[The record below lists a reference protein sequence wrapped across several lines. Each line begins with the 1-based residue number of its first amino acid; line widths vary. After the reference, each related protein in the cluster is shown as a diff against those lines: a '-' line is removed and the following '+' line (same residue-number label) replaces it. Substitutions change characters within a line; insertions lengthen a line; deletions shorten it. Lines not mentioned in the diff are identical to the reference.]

1 MSFIK
6 NHQIIVISIL
16 IITLILLVFG
26 AFVIKKWRN
35 SPRTPNKKSLSNI
48 IKQAKTLIK
57 SHKIKNKLSE
67 LYIFYG
73 DYSAARDYITKLK
86 PETKVIDNDDLP
98 LIAIDSNNT
107 SIIFANDNTLNL
119 KKIKKR
125 LHLHFYKLN
134 FCFDIS
140 NPHFYEDSKI
150 RETYKDLAKLRLKT
164 LIVSFYSNSNAE
176 NIESFNNSIGKKSI
190 FKLTKDEDANK
201 KVDEIILSKI
211 LHSKNSISNK
221 YFNIRTLNQIRK
233 CLKVIYPEFSNID
246 KEIFFNFS
254 INKPDNITAKTEA
267 IFFSTSPKGIAIN
280 FISLLFSLIF
290 IINIFQQID
299 LKQKISLKNLK
310 ELPNNS
316 RHEILQEFKNK
327 INDALLLESI
337 YPNNIK
343 YRYIYKQYA
352 SNLLKNVIL
361 PKYIESNDLSLI
373 TSFLIF
379 FEYMNNGYATPEA
392 DNVLK
397 IISSLTNLSES
408 QLQIVLKYISPSVK
422 AETMQQVLSRANK
435 LYTNNLI
442 VVGDDSES
450 YLSTQ
455 GFNAEYLG
463 ISNTQ
468 RAKMINDIYIRYLYK
483 CTIDNAISA
492 LKNNYIIPIEVS
504 NIFLM
509 YEDQFDTSSKKLCN
523 SSYINSITKSVSLIF
538 NQEETNK
545 KFESFSE
552 MLDHIAYLIKSLEKN
567 AKGVSDENKE
577 QSQSITISLINYV
590 LNSVINSTYN
600 NKELPLTT
608 PVDKKL
614 YMEFAPNFYSKKIF
628 ISPIYSKEYI
638 KDNIDPINK
647 KFNRLI
653 ENLKSN
659 YNIEPDFML
668 AIYKSSINN
677 YNSQYIK
684 AYTQMIDE
692 LNSDPE
698 FNKNITSKNPLNLY
712 LLAMSSK
719 DSSFNSLID
728 FYAANTNLVI
738 NEKVDNKTNN
748 ITKVQQFYKKIANN
762 VGKQDNKQQYDVSL
776 WSPIDSYFKEND
788 DYLESKSY
796 SDYKNIFKQLN
807 NLIREEG
814 YTNTYKD
821 IKQGFK
827 PLQKVYSDLSAIND
841 PNNNN
846 LYILLKKHLDIAV
859 NAIRTITIQDAITN
873 LDNTVNLEYELINN
887 QFPFNKNSDKVV
899 SNELITKDFD
909 NNGYIYSNFVE
920 YLKPLLTYNNA
931 NDKWESQD
939 LTTPEQQDYL
949 IKFNK
954 VYALNKLLWDDKRNP
969 KSIEF
974 DLTPIANKDN
984 DYIFFSI
991 ILDKENFVN
1000 SLNIEYSES
1009 MKILYNWNSIE
1020 PTTLTIKFDD
1030 GSTDQISYQGKWS
1043 ILKAIKAADC
1053 NQDNICTWKIKH
1065 KGKVYPVSFK
1075 VESKILEILGWEK
1088 EGDTNVQ

>member
-6 NHQIIVISIL
+6 NHQMIVISIV
-16 IITLILLVFG
+16 IITLILLVFS
-26 AFVIKKWRN
+26 AFIINKWRN
-35 SPRTPNKKSLSNI
+35 LSKSSNKKSLSDI
-48 IKQAKTLIK
+48 IKQTKALIK
-57 SHKIKNKLSE
+57 SHKIKDKLSE

-73 DYSAARDYITKLK
+73 DYSAAKDYIIKLK
-86 PETKVIDNDDLP
+86 PESKVIDNDELP

-107 SIIFANDNTLNL
+107 SVIFANDNTQCL
-119 KKIKKR
+119 KKLKKK

-134 FCFDIS
+134 FCFDIA
-140 NPHFYEDSKI
+140 NPHFYEDNKV

-176 NIESFNNSIGKKSI
+176 NIESFNKSIGKKSI

-201 KVDEIILSKI
+201 KVDQIILSKI
-211 LHSKNSISNK
+211 LHSKDSVSNK

-246 KEIFFNFS
+246 KETFFNFS

-267 IFFSTSPKGIAIN
+267 IFFSTSPKGITIN

-316 RHEILQEFKNK
+316 TDEILQEFKNK
-327 INDALLLESI
+327 INDALLLEGI
-337 YPNNIK
+337 YPKNIK
-343 YRYIYKQYA
+343 YHYIYEQYA
-352 SNLLKNVIL
+352 SNLLKNTIL
-361 PKYIESNDLSLI
+361 PKYSGTDDLLLV

-379 FEYMNNGYATPEA
+379 FEYMNNHYAVPEL
-392 DNVLK
+392 DNMLK
-397 IISSLTNLSES
+397 VISSLTNLSES
-408 QLQIVLKYISPSVK
+408 QLKIVLKYTSSSVK
-422 AETMQQVLSRANK
+422 TETMQLVLNIANR
-435 LYTNNLI
+435 LYNNHLI
-442 VVGDDSES
+442 IVGADSEG

-463 ISNTQ
+463 ISNIQ
-468 RAKMINDIYIRYLYK
+468 RAKIINDIYTKYLYR
-483 CTIDNAISA
+483 CTIYNAIYT
-492 LKNNYIIPIEVS
+492 LKHNYIIPIQI
-504 NIFLM
+504 NKIFSL
-509 YEDQFDTSSKKLCN
+509 YEDQIGILSKKLCN
-523 SSYINSITKSVSLIF
+523 SSYIKSLTKPVSLIF
-538 NQEETNK
+538 NQKETSK
-545 KFESFSE
+545 KFESFSD
-552 MLDHIAYLIKSLEKN
+552 MLEHITYLIKFLEKN
-567 AKGVSDENKE
+567 TEGVSNENKE

-600 NKELPLTT
+600 NKELPLTS
-608 PVDKKL
+608 PVSKKL
-614 YMEFAPNFYSKKIF
+614 YMEFVPNFYSKRIL
-628 ISPIYSKEYI
+628 ISPIYSKKYI
-638 KDNIDPINK
+638 KDNIDPINN
-647 KFNRLI
+647 KFDRLI
-653 ENLKSN
+653 ENLKNN
-659 YNIEPDFML
+659 YNIEPDFMI

-677 YNSQYIK
+677 YNSKYIQ
-684 AYTQMIDE
+684 AYTQMINE
-692 LNSDPE
+692 LNNDPE
-698 FNKNITSKNPLNLY
+698 FNKNITSKNSLNLY
-712 LLAMSSK
+712 LLVMSSK
-719 DSSFNSLID
+719 DSSFNNLID

-738 NEKVDNKTNN
+738 NEEV
-748 ITKVQQFYKKIANN
+748 
-762 VGKQDNKQQYDVSL
+762 DNKQQYDVSL
-776 WSPIDSYFKEND
+776 WSPIDNYFKESD

-796 SDYKNIFKQLN
+796 TEYKNIFKELN
-807 NLIREEG
+807 NLIREQG

-827 PLQKVYSDLSAIND
+827 PLKKVYSDLSAIND

-846 LYILLKKHLDIAV
+846 LYILLKKHLDVAID
-859 NAIRTITIQDAITN
+859 AIRAITIQDAITN
-873 LDNTVNLEYELINN
+873 LENTVNLEYELINS

-899 SNELITKDFD
+899 SNPLITKDFN

-920 YLKPLLTYNNA
+920 YLEPLLTYNA
-931 NDKWESQD
+931 TSDKWESQD

-969 KSIEF
+969 KPIEF

-984 DYIFFSI
+984 DYNFFSI

-1009 MKILYNWNSIE
+1009 MKILYNWNSTE
-1020 PTTLTIKFDD
+1020 PTTITIKFDD

-1043 ILKAIKAADC
+1043 ILKAIKDGDC
-1053 NQDNICTWKIKH
+1053 SQDNICTWKIKH
-1065 KGKVYPVSFK
+1065 KGKIYSVSFK
-1075 VESKILEILGWEK
+1075 VESKILGILGWK
-1088 EGDTNVQ
+1088 KQGGTNVQ